1 MRAQNLTLVID
12 LDERGSFVGHV
23 EDQKGRTV
31 FQFCNEDEN
40 GWPDE
45 NGFWLVEDGH
55 MKHGLDADGLLEY
68 LVSMGVVAPGSTM
81 EVQG

>member
-12 LDERGSFVGHV
+12 LDERGLLVGHV
-23 EDQKGRTV
+23 ETQKGKTV

-45 NGFWLVEDGH
+45 NGFWLVEDVY
-55 MKHGLDADGLLEY
+55 MKHGRDTDGLLEY
-68 LVSMGVVAPGSTM
+68 LVSKGVVVPGSTM
-81 EVQG
+81 EVEA